1 MTRRMVIAVLSL
13 CGIFIATYLTL
24 YKLGYIGTIACGT
37 GGCETVQTSRWSI
50 FLGQPVALWGVGFY
64 VAMFATATAG
74 SLGTLAES
82 RAPSV
87 AMVLMSGWGLLF
99 SVWLTYLELGPI
111 NAICRYCVVSAVL
124 VTVLFVMS
132 LADYRAMRI
141 NPIGPTI
148 S

>member
-1 MTRRMVIAVLSL
+1 MPSTSL
-13 CGIFIATYLTL
+13 
-24 YKLGYIGTIACGT
+24 
-37 GGCETVQTSRWSI
+37 
-50 FLGQPVALWGVGFY
+50 
-64 VAMFATATAG
+64 
-74 SLGTLAES
+74 
-82 RAPSV
+82 SV
-87 AMVLMSGWGLLF
+87 AMVMMSGWGLLF
-99 SVWLTYLELGPI
+99 SIWLTYLELGPI